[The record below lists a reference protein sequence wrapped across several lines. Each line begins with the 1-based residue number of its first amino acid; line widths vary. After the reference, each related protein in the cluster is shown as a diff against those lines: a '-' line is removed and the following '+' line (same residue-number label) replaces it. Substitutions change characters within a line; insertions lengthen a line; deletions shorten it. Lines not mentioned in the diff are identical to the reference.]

1 MKCIKKLIFA
11 LVLAVV
17 ACLPTFAKE
26 ELDETHRIE
35 LNASEYVFG
44 GFFDYG
50 VMHDLAIDFSWLND
64 SFGLRFGVMTRESW
78 NFESSEL
85 DSDDYGMKFSWCPY
99 VGVNIMNGCITVG
112 FLPDETQYGDLLL
125 APYCGLNWDIDLVPV
140 RPGVSHSLS
149 LRMGLDMYM
158 DPVNV
163 GDDFLLSLICTF
175 LKSSLPR
182 GYVGL
187 TYKFGCGFG
196 QQKKAE
202 KQIQYNEPILPS
214 YPRFYSPKSVSE
226 SDADNSCGY
235 AESCDID
242 KNNDLRILFN

>member
-140 RPGVSHSLS
+140 RPGVSHSLA

-202 KQIQYNEPILPS
+202 KQINI
-214 YPRFYSPKSVSE
+214 
-226 SDADNSCGY
+226 
-235 AESCDID
+235 
-242 KNNDLRILFN
+242 